1 MLHHVEAIEHDLWIC
16 SGNVINSWGDEQISH
31 IHWNRRD
38 GWKVIIAKCII
49 IFIKRFH
56 LPVVRYLLHSIVVR
70 GRIPGW
76 CTCTPSCRISHL
88 CPSPKDDPASRT
100 ASLSLWNRVYQCSGA
115 SLWTSFQTPW
125 RTRSSSLSTEGVSI
139 SRHEIHA
146 VKVPPHPLLE
156 VIVYRALLPADRA
169 GKLWSL
175 FMNYVYLHCL
185 LHWVNINPL
194 CLPRSFQFK

>member
-139 SRHEIHA
+139 SRHVQDSISSEGMRGWTSWNPRCQGPSA
-146 VKVPPHPLLE
+146 PSPWG
-156 VIVYRALLPADRA
+156 DRIPCTPSCRQ
-169 GKLWSL
+169 G
-175 FMNYVYLHCL
+175 
-185 LHWVNINPL
+185 
-194 CLPRSFQFK
+194 R